1 MRESLLVGQWP
12 ITPDGSPPAHT
23 ASLLSI
29 SVNPLAVPNCHREYY
44 TDSNNNLKRKITSRA
59 REKVRS
65 TVGIN
70 ISMSV
75 NVPPRRYFC

>member
-12 ITPDGSPPAHT
+12 ITPDGSPRAHS

-29 SVNPLAVPNCHREYY
+29 SVNPLAVPKCHTESY
-44 TDSNNNLKRKITSRA
+44 TNSNYNMKRKITSRA
-59 REKVRS
+59 REEVRS

-75 NVPPRRYFC
+75 NVLPRRYFF